1 MKTLENKSTTFWYPS
16 SFKMDCIFFSSRHQ
30 WIINRSTMYQSNC
43 GDHNTLI
50 FFKQKN
56 KVIIQKCIRFFL
68 LTRRF
73 FS

>member
-1 MKTLENKSTTFWYPS
+1 MKTIENKSTIFWYPS

-56 KVIIQKCIRFFL
+56 KVIIQKMYKIFPSDKTFF
-68 LTRRF
+68 
-73 FS
+73 